1 MSPGP
6 IPSFESVTFVRLIS
20 PAVRSAL
27 VIAAGTA
34 LILVPFPAGAG
45 SGAIVTGVLVG
56 VLTVALGLAG
66 TASEGRG
73 TIPLSAQAA
82 YDRALATG
90 LLLLAGGFGLA
101 GDAAATATFAG
112 AGLVAL
118 AVTAVTSYSAA
129 AT

>member
-1 MSPGP
+1 
-6 IPSFESVTFVRLIS
+6 VTFVRLIS
-20 PAVRSAL
+20 PTIRSAL

-45 SGAIVTGVLVG
+45 AGAIVTGVLVG

-82 YDRALATG
+82 YDRVLATG

-112 AGLVAL
+112 AGLLAL